1 MKRTIR
7 IKDTNLNYLIFGT
20 IKKTLDEIH
29 VDEQTEQND
38 IDYLWDKSSLIRV
51 PQYVIDAIINGEVE
65 KLTKPHRS

>member
-7 IKDTNLNYLIFGT
+7 IKDTDLNYLIFET

-65 KLTKPHRS
+65 KLTTPHRS

>member
-7 IKDTNLNYLIFGT
+7 IKDTNLNYLIFET

>member
-7 IKDTNLNYLIFGT
+7 IKDTDLNYLIFET